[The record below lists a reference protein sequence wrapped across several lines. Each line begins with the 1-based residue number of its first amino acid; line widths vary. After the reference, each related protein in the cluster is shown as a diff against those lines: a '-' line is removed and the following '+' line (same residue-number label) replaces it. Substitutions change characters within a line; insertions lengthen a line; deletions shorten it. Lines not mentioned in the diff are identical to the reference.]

1 MNFSHL
7 KGKNILVTGGAGFI
21 GSHVVDSLVNIGAN
35 VTVLDNFSTG
45 KKENLSHSIKDINLI
60 EGDIRNLEVCK
71 KVMKK
76 IELVS
81 HQAALGSVPRSLE
94 NPSASIEV
102 NVIGS
107 TNIFTAARDC
117 EVERIVFASSS
128 SVYGDSQKLPK
139 KEGEEGKPVSPYAF
153 SKITVENL
161 ANVFAKCFNMKFIG
175 LRYFNVYGTRQNP
188 EGDYAAV
195 IPRFFKAYL
204 NNMPPVI
211 FGSGNQTR
219 DFTYVQDVVKAN
231 LLALLA
237 ESNLCNSCYNIS
249 GGNPVSINYLAE
261 TISELCGKRSIKP
274 IYKEERV
281 GDILHSEGDLT
292 KSKMI
297 GYFPSV
303 KIENG
308 LKITYEKYYQFLW

>member
-21 GSHVVDSLVNIGAN
+21 GSHIVDSLVNIGAN

-45 KKENLSHSIKDINLI
+45 KKENLSHSIKDVNLI

-107 TNIFTAARDC
+107 TNIFMAARDS

-128 SVYGDSQKLPK
+128 SVYGDSSKLPK
-139 KEGEEGKPVSPYAF
+139 KEGEEGKPMSPYAF

-161 ANVFAKCFNMKFIG
+161 AKVFARCFNMKFIG

-204 NNMPPVI
+204 NNMQPVI

-231 LLALLA
+231 ILALLA
-237 ESNLCNSCYNIS
+237 ESDFCNSCYNIS
-249 GGNPVSINYLAE
+249 GGNPVSVNYLAA
-261 TISELCGKRSIKP
+261 IIAQLCGKKDINP
-274 IYKEERV
+274 IYKEERP
-281 GDILHSEGDLT
+281 GDIPHSEGDLT

-297 GYFPSV
+297 GYLPTM
-303 KIENG
+303 KIEDG